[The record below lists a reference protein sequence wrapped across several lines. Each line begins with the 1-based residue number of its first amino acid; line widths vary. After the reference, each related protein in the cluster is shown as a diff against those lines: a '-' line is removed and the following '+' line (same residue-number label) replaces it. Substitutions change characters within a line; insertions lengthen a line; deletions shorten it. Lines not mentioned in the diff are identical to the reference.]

1 MGYIGKVP
9 TAVPITTSDLA
20 DGIVSVAKL
29 SSTLDLSSNTVTLPS
44 NVGGITQG
52 KVLQVVNT
60 SINATSSGNAGAEAM
75 IANYFAQITPSATS
89 SKVLIIF
96 SGGVQIEDSNSAP
109 RNAVFKRRVKNG
121 SNPSASDTDLQ
132 QVRYG
137 SYGYNDTSGA
147 IEEHQVLVFNALH
160 SPSTTGSFHVG
171 ISVGNYDGNPNWKI
185 GISNYKSAFTLME
198 IAG

>member
-1 MGYIGKVP
+1 MSKTQIA
-9 TAVPITTSDLA
+9 T
-20 DGIVSVAKL
+20 
-29 SSTLDLSSNTVTLPS
+29 
-44 NVGGITQG
+44 GGIADDAVTVDKATGFG
-52 KVLQVVNT
+52 KILQVVNT
-60 SINATSSGNAGAEAM
+60 EFNTTQNGSAGADAM
-75 IANYFAQITPSATS
+75 ITGYFAQITPSATS
-89 SKVLIIF
+89 SKVLILF
-96 SGGVQIEDSNSAP
+96 SGGVQIEDSNSAA
-109 RNAVFKRRVKNG
+109 RNAHFKLRVNNG
-121 SNPSASDTDLQ
+121 SNPSEGSTDIQ

-137 SYGYNDTSGA
+137 SYGYNDASGT